1 MDSVE
6 GINSIIEKYIAEMEE
21 KEKYKEKLE
30 RMESRYLALTRNFN
44 LHLDICRSHNTD
56 WQGRKESNDGV

>member
-1 MDSVE
+1 MDNVE
-6 GINSIIEKYIAEMEE
+6 GILFVYRQYQTEKEE
-21 KEKYKEKLE
+21 KENYRAKLE
-30 RMESRYLALTRNFN
+30 RMERRYLTLTKNFN

>member
-1 MDSVE
+1 
-6 GINSIIEKYIAEMEE
+6 MEE